1 MTCGVVL
8 PRFPVPSLSDTTVC
22 ASGEVPLEVLYDQV
36 LGPYP
41 GSLTMLLV
49 MDRDVRQVVDRRTR
63 TRWSHRAVPVV
74 VFVRVGLF
82 DVDSGVVVD
91 TLTQVQGVGVLD
103 SWMSVLVLEE
113 FSPVLSHLVIVSRHN
128 IPVGDSC

>member
-1 MTCGVVL
+1 
-8 PRFPVPSLSDTTVC
+8 
-22 ASGEVPLEVLYDQV
+22 
-36 LGPYP
+36 
-41 GSLTMLLV
+41 
-49 MDRDVRQVVDRRTR
+49 
-63 TRWSHRAVPVV
+63 VV